1 LPSLTGQ
8 RVLLTGAGGA
18 FGRAARERLE
28 GRGAVVAGLDRAAG
42 DGVELECDVTE
53 PEAAAAAVADAAARL
68 GGLDVL
74 VNNAAIGT
82 ASTLADG
89 FGETERAVL
98 EVNLVGAWNVT
109 AAALPHLVA
118 ARGQVVNVAS
128 LLSVVNAPYTD
139 AYAASKRG
147 LCALGDTLR
156 FEHGDRV
163 AVTTVYPGY
172 VATPIHGPA
181 EERSGKTLAGVAPE
195 ETVDHAAR
203 AIVRAIERRPR
214 ELATTRGG
222 AVVLRAARV
231 APRLSTPSSAT
242 ARGAPG
248 CCRAPTSSRR
258 CRPRPARARDP
269 TRSVRLERGQQ
280 TRGAR
285 GTGGLRGRP
294 RRSVA
299 RRRPFEPVG

>member
-1 LPSLTGQ
+1 VSERRVPSLAGK
-8 RVLLTGAGGA
+8 RVLLTGARGA
-18 FGRAARERLE
+18 FGRAARELLE
-28 GRGAVVAGLDRAAG
+28 RRGAAVAGLDRDAG
-42 DGVELECDVTE
+42 ERAEHECDVTE
-53 PEAAAAAVADAAARL
+53 QESVAAAVAEAAARL

-89 FGETERAVL
+89 FGETERAVV

-128 LLSVVNAPYTD
+128 LLSVVNAPYTA

-156 FEHGDRV
+156 FEHSDRL

-195 ETVDHAAR
+195 ETVDDAAR
-203 AIVRAIERRPR
+203 AIARAIERRPR

-231 APRLSTPSSAT
+231 APRLVDAVV
-242 ARGAPG
+242 RH
-248 CCRAPTSSRR
+248 
-258 CRPRPARARDP
+258 RARRAGLLP
-269 TRSVRLERGQQ
+269 GPEEQAPAPAESAAGERP
-280 TRGAR
+280 GAL
-285 GTGGLRGRP
+285 G
-294 RRSVA
+294 
-299 RRRPFEPVG
+299 